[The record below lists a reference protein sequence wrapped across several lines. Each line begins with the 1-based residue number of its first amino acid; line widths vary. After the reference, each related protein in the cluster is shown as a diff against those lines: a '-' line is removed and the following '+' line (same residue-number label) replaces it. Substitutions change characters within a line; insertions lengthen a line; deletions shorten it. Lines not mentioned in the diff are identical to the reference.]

1 MLKELSIGKIIYA
14 KRKELGLTQEEL
26 AEYLGISKP
35 AVSKWE
41 SGQSYPDITLLPVIA
56 SYFNISVDCLLGYEP
71 QLDQEKIRNHYLHL
85 CQLANQG
92 HFDKALAECRE
103 YCKKYSSCWELLL
116 LMGQWIIN
124 YHQLASSPSQPHE
137 LLHEALGL
145 FQRIEK
151 HGSDHHLASQALE
164 MQAYCYLAL
173 GDPDSTIRLLEN
185 RKEIN
190 ISPQLLLSQAYKM
203 KGNNAKAKEVLQV
216 SLYYGVVLLFNIL
229 PNMSILYIDEPT
241 KVEQCRRIGQM
252 ASDAFDLIH
261 LHPILLLSFLLPLS
275 ISYAKQAN
283 WEKCLDVLEEYTD
296 IALSPQTFPLHL
308 KGNDFFDQL
317 DGYFS
322 SLSLGNALPRDENSI
337 RQSLA
342 SSLEVVPEFSVLR
355 DHPRFLAMQERLS
368 RLKSAQ
374 KQ

>member
-1 MLKELSIGKIIYA
+1 
-14 KRKELGLTQEEL
+14 
-26 AEYLGISKP
+26 
-35 AVSKWE
+35 
-41 SGQSYPDITLLPVIA
+41 
-56 SYFNISVDCLLGYEP
+56 
-71 QLDQEKIRNHYLHL
+71 
-85 CQLANQG
+85 
-92 HFDKALAECRE
+92 
-103 YCKKYSSCWELLL
+103 
-116 LMGQWIIN
+116 
-124 YHQLASSPSQPHE
+124 
-137 LLHEALGL
+137 
-145 FQRIEK
+145 
-151 HGSDHHLASQALE
+151 
-164 MQAYCYLAL
+164 
-173 GDPDSTIRLLEN
+173 
-185 RKEIN
+185 
-190 ISPQLLLSQAYKM
+190 M

-216 SLYYGVVLLFNIL
+216 SIYYEVVLLFNIL

-252 ASDAFDLIH
+252 VSDAFDLIH

-283 WEKCLDVLEEYTD
+283 WEKCLDILEEYTD

-322 SLSLGNALPRDENSI
+322 SLSLGDALPRDEISI